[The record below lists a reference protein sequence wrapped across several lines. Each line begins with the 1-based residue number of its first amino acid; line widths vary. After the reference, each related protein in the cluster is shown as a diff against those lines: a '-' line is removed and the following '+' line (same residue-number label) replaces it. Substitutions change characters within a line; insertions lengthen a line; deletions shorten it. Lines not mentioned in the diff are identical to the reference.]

1 MSYRLLSKYR
11 SELMGA
17 AMLWVMLFHAF
28 DLDLGAGVL
37 NAFRA
42 AGFGG
47 VDIFIVLSAMGLVM
61 SLDRREQSYGEFL
74 ARRMRRILPAYFTV
88 MLPYTLFQIFYY
100 GVPWSSLVWNST
112 LLYYW
117 VHCAGAFNWYVA
129 GIMLFYALTPPCLR
143 FLRGREHRA
152 RTAALGI
159 ALSVAVCQLLMQEGY
174 WQYVDVF
181 YRVPLFFLGLLLGI
195 YLVEDKPFGKK
206 DAAFWTVWLLC
217 GVVYGAHVYRDGGTL
232 GAIHTP
238 LCHLF
243 LFTTVP
249 LCLIGCALFEKLPL
263 GAVRRALRFVGERSL
278 EIYLLNVSV
287 FCEITLLRRF
297 VHFGP
302 SNRLYFLIMFAL
314 NIALGAALHRGI
326 AFAGAKKNDQNTM
339 KA

>member
-47 VDIFIVLSAMGLVM
+47 VDIFIVLSAMGLVL
-61 SLDRREQSYGEFL
+61 SLERQEVSYGAFL
-74 ARRMRRILPAYFTV
+74 VRRGRRILPAYFAV
-88 MLPYTLFQIFYY
+88 MLPYTLFQILCR
-100 GVPWSSLVWNST
+100 GVPWSALLWNSS

-129 GIMLFYALTPPCLR
+129 GIMLFYALTPPCWRYLR
-143 FLRGREHRA
+143 AQAHRERA
-152 RTAALGI
+152 VALGVV
-159 ALSVAVCQLLMQEGY
+159 LSVGVCQLLMQEGY

-181 YRVPLFFLGLLLGI
+181 YRVPLFFLGLLMGF
-195 YLVEDKPFGKK
+195 YVKEERKTGGR
-206 DAAFWTVWLLC
+206 DAAFWAVWLAC
-217 GVVYGAHVYRDGGTL
+217 GAVYGAHVYRSGATL
-232 GAIHTP
+232 GGLYTP

-243 LFTTVP
+243 LFTTIP
-249 LCLIGCALFEKLPL
+249 LCLLGCMLFEKLPL
-263 GAVRRALRFVGERSL
+263 GALRRALRFVGERSL

-287 FCEITLLRRF
+287 FSEIELLRRL

-314 NIALGAALHRGI
+314 NIALGALLHR
-326 AFAGAKKNDQNTM
+326 ALAGAAEKRNRS
-339 KA
+339 